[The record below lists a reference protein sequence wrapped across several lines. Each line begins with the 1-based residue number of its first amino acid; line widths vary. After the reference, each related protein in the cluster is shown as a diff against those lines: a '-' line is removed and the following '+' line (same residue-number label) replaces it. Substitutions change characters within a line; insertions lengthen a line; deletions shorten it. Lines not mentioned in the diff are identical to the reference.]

1 VGSYFAQSSQ
11 SIPSDLSVKDKNEY
25 AIRLLEVLEIQCGED
40 GELYA
45 RQLRDLLGAI
55 DQEPTPERQ
64 PVLENIVEIV
74 LLYIKNGEC
83 VVCAKSF
90 ARLTKNLAGST
101 FRIGCA
107 TTLIVSVVEANLSFS
122 STLMVIISA
131 MASEFSGQLSIPP
144 VDILRGLASRLTSY
158 TGELVYV
165 SDIILLF
172 ITKHLFSFRTRRLFN
187 VYVESCG

>member
-1 VGSYFAQSSQ
+1 M
-11 SIPSDLSVKDKNEY
+11 SVKDKNEY
-25 AIRLLEVLEIQCGED
+25 AIRLLEVLEIQCGGD

-90 ARLTKNLAGST
+90 ARLTKN
-101 FRIGCA
+101 
-107 TTLIVSVVEANLSFS
+107 FS
-122 STLMVIISA
+122 WFNISDW
-131 MASEFSGQLSIPP
+131 LRD
-144 VDILRGLASRLTSY
+144 DINCLCS
-158 TGELVYV
+158 
-165 SDIILLF
+165 
-172 ITKHLFSFRTRRLFN
+172 
-187 VYVESCG
+187 